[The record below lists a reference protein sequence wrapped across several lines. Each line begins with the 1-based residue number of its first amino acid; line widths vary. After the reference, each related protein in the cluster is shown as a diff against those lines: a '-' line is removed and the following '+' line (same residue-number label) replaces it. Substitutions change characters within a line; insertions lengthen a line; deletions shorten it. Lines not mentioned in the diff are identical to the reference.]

1 MWTSLSNH
9 ERTLVDIQ
17 EGSMAVIQRIQSKLL
32 SDKQPISTLL
42 AIQQP
47 ETPISSIEGQ
57 GRTPASMA

>member
-1 MWTSLSNH
+1 
-9 ERTLVDIQ
+9 
-17 EGSMAVIQRIQSKLL
+17 MAVIQRIQSKLL